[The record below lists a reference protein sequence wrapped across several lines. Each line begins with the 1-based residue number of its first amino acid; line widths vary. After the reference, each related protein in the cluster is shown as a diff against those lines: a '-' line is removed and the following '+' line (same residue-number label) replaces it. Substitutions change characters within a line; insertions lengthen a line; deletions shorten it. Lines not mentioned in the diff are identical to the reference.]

1 MDYAKYWASAVAT
14 ADLGETIDQSLRFR
28 GTQSLTKTLGTATTW
43 TCSFWVKRSA
53 LSIDATGPQQTI
65 SFNNGVT
72 QHRFQETNA
81 FLLGDA
87 AISAEL
93 FRDPSAWYHVV
104 SRSNGSTSEA
114 WINNNQLTF
123 SPAPGA
129 RTGGG
134 VTSIGIFSTTEL
146 DGYLAEVNFL
156 ETHLSPTDFARY
168 NDDGVWVPTTPS
180 FTAAQYGANGFRLT
194 FDSSQTNADIGEDSA
209 PIGASGHTARNDFT
223 ASGFDTGAIASY
235 GGTIFT
241 DSVNTGASATP
252 NISSTASTFTNAFTN
267 VFDGS
272 TSTRIYTGVAGSWI
286 IFRPSTAIPMSSGLR
301 IWAEGAYVGQ
311 VWLNG
316 SNSSFTSTGT
326 TTWQTI
332 PIGSETQITS
342 IAIQGKTSPAA
353 GATLFAIEVDGTI
366 LVHNTDNDVDYPD
379 TPTSNYSTWNP
390 IHTAEGNKGNFTNAN
405 LQLANS
411 SGGDYIAPSTIAC
424 GDGHWY
430 WEVTIDGVQ
439 STGYP
444 MIGILDYESAKPEWG
459 GGTANTEGCLY
470 WTTGQ
475 FSAFVAQGSQSSYG
489 ATFTTGDIIGVEYN
503 GSNGQLT
510 FYKNGVSQGLATTVA
525 SSRRADMIPGVSAG
539 HNGSAIVSVNFGQMD
554 FIYTVPT
561 GASSLQTNNLPEPTI
576 KNGKEH
582 FDTVTYT
589 GSSSAKTV
597 TGLEFQPDL
606 IWFKSTSHST
616 SHALFDSVR
625 GTSPGYL
632 MSDDAGA
639 EETSNGTLTSFNS
652 DGFTTGVPVLNE
664 YNNGGGRTYVAWC
677 WKAGGAAVSNG
688 NGSITSSVSAN
699 TDAGFSIV
707 SYTGNLTAGA
717 TVGHGLTTAPDLIM
731 VKARDFSQ
739 TWHVKHSS
747 IGNNTD
753 SLSLD
758 TTAAGINYNAWN
770 NTAPTSSVFSL
781 GPINGTNKSG
791 NDYIAYCWHSVEGF
805 SKFGSFSGNADADG
819 TFVYLGFRPSLI
831 IWKSTSSGTDWQMR
845 DIERDGNVNPVNLT
859 LYPNVNSSEYSG
871 GSADVD
877 FLSNGFKMRTGD
889 TNVNGGTMLYM
900 AWAEHPF
907 GGENVPP
914 ATAR

>member
-1 MDYAKYWASAVAT
+1 MDYANYWASAVAT
-14 ADLGETIDQSLRFR
+14 ADLGDTISQSLRFPSSQHLYR
-28 GTQSLTKTLGTATTW
+28 AITADSAGTISTF
-43 TCSFWVKRSA
+43 SFWVKFGKEDNSGTETIFSYSGYVYCQ
-53 LSIDATGPQQTI
+53 LSPTKVFKIYGGAVDSDWSGKI
-65 SFNNGVT
+65 
-72 QHRFQETNA
+72 
-81 FLLGDA
+81 
-87 AISAEL
+87 
-93 FRDPSAWYHVV
+93 RDHSAWYHIVIQGDGNN
-104 SRSNGSTSEA
+104 SSSNNKCWMNGREITSEFNNQDFPGLQYGSTFK
-114 WINNNQLTF
+114 I
-123 SPAPGA
+123 
-129 RTGGG
+129 G
-134 VTSIGIFSTTEL
+134 VDTNGNVPL
-146 DGYLAEVNFL
+146 VGYLADFICVNG
-156 ETHLSPTDFARY
+156 SAVAPTSFGKY
-168 NDDGVWVPTTPS
+168 NEDGVWVPVDYS
-180 FTAAQYGANGFRLT
+180 GSYGSKGFRLT
-194 FDSSQTNADIGEDSA
+194 FDSSQTNGIGHDSSGNGNHFTATGFDTADIGL
-209 PIGASGHTARNDFT
+209 
-223 ASGFDTGAIASY
+223 Y
-235 GGTIFT
+235 
-241 DSVNTGASATP
+241 
-252 NISSTASTFTNAFTN
+252 
-267 VFDGS
+267 
-272 TSTRIYTGVAGSWI
+272 
-286 IFRPSTAIPMSSGLR
+286 SSGLAASSAGSYESNAGSR
-301 IWAEGAYVGQ
+301 TLEVISPEQAFDGNLAAQCQANGSAAWLYWTTNIACSTVTLIVNNDTDQTPDAIYINGSSVT
-311 VWLNG
+311 VPTPTLNG
-316 SNSSFTSTGT
+316 SNYESTVSVSGGT
-326 TTWQTI
+326 LTEFAFKNQGG
-332 PIGSETQITS
+332 PNTS
-342 IAIQGKTSPAA
+342 IFGMK
-353 GATLFAIEVDGTI
+353 VDGGSV
-366 LVHNTDNDVDYPD
+366 LVDNTDNDVDFFD
-379 TPTSNYSTWNP
+379 TPTSNYGTWNP
-390 IHTAEGNKGNFTNAN
+390 IHTAEGNKGTFTDAN
-405 LQLANS
+405 LQTANG

-430 WEVTIDGVQ
+430 WEVRVDGVQ

-459 GGTANTEGCLY
+459 GGASNTEGCLY

-475 FSAFVAQGSQSSYG
+475 FGAFVTQGSESSYG

-510 FYKNGVSQGLATTVA
+510 FYKNGTSQGLATTVA
-525 SSRRADMIPGVSAG
+525 ASRRENMIPGVSAG
-539 HNGSAIVSVNFGQMD
+539 NNGSAEVSVNFGQMD

-561 GASSLQTNNLPEPTI
+561 GAKKLQTNNLSEQTI

-616 SHALFDSVR
+616 SHAWFDSVR
-625 GTSPGYL
+625 GTSAGYVS
-632 MSDDAGA
+632 SDAQGA
-639 EETSNGTLTSFNS
+639 EETSNATLTSFNS
-652 DGFTTGVPVLNE
+652 DGFTTGVPVSNE

-717 TVGHGLTTAPDLIM
+717 TVGHGLTSAPELIM